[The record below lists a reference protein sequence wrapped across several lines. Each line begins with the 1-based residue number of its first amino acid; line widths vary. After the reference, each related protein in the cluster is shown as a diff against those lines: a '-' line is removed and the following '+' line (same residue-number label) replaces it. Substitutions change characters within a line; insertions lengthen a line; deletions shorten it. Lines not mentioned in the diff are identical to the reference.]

1 MHTLT
6 QIRKALDSTNLST
19 IGRLAILGDF
29 TQPLDE
35 LINFRGSQRPSLPD
49 AGYRR
54 DVEFNFWQ
62 THWIQEHL
70 QRDEDTTL
78 AVRTVQKVL
87 NAHWKEYG
95 DLYEADD
102 CIGPCHE
109 SGFDRAVDRCSRI
122 VARYY
127 SVSYEKLREKFHEW
141 LYVCEGR
148 ARASWYATHSV
159 DETSHYRAIA

>member
-1 MHTLT
+1 MRTLT
-6 QIRKALDSTNLST
+6 QIRKILDTTKFSDIRRLFILS
-19 IGRLAILGDF
+19 DF
-29 TQPLDE
+29 AKPLDE
-35 LINFRGSQRPSLPD
+35 LINFRGAQRPSLPD

-54 DVEFNFWQ
+54 DVDFNFWQ
-62 THWIQEHL
+62 THWIHEHL

-87 NAHWKEYG
+87 NAHWEKYG

-102 CIGPCHE
+102 CIGPCPE

-127 SVSYEKLREKFHEW
+127 GMSYEKLREKFHEW
-141 LYVCEGR
+141 LYVCEER
-148 ARASWYATHSV
+148 ARASWSSAHYV
-159 DETSHYRAIA
+159 DETSHYRAIV